1 MNAAGGA
8 LQSAPKRSATDM
20 HQAIGTERPIRAD
33 S

>member
-1 MNAAGGA
+1 MNAAIDA
-8 LQSAPKRSATDM
+8 LQGAPKRVSTDI